1 MKQQV
6 ISELSTTELRERLEE
21 EKKQFAKL
29 KMNHAISPLE
39 NPMKI
44 KDYQK
49 TIARMLTELRK
60 REMHGEIPQAETV
73 TKKTNSKK

>member
-6 ISELSTTELRERLEE
+6 ISELSTNELRERLEE
-21 EKKQFAKL
+21 EKKQYLKL

-44 KDYQK
+44 KDYK
-49 TIARMLTELRK
+49 RTIARMLTELRK
-60 REMHGEIPQAETV
+60 RDMAGDAQQVEVV
-73 TKKTNSKK
+73 TKKNSKK

>member
-6 ISELSTTELRERLEE
+6 IKELSTSELKERLVE
-21 EKKQFAKL
+21 EKKQYLKL
-29 KMNHAISPLE
+29 KMNHAVSPLE

-49 TIARMLTELRK
+49 TIARMHTEFRS
-60 REMHGEIPQAETV
+60 REIYGENQTV
-73 TKKTNSKK
+73 EISNSKKQ

>member
-6 ISELSTTELRERLEE
+6 ISELSTAELRERLDE
-21 EKKQFAKL
+21 EKTQYLKL

-60 REMHGEIPQAETV
+60 RDLAGNTQTVEVV
-73 TKKTNSKK
+73 TKKKNSKK

>member
-6 ISELSTTELRERLEE
+6 ISELSTSELRERLEE
-21 EKKQFAKL
+21 EKKQFLKL

-44 KDYQK
+44 KDYQR

-60 REMHGEIPQAETV
+60 REMTGDTKKVEEI
-73 TKKTNSKK
+73 TKKTKSKK

>member
-6 ISELSTTELRERLEE
+6 IRELSATELRERLDE
-21 EKKQFAKL
+21 EKKQYLKL
-29 KMNHAISPLE
+29 KMNHAVSPLE

-49 TIARMLTELRK
+49 TVARMLTELQYRK
-60 REMHGEIPQAETV
+60 INGEPNVVEETI
-73 TKKTNSKK
+73 KKNNKK